1 MFKTTRFHTVFA
13 FLRPR
18 HGPLVFRIRCS
29 SLLFAFCKTLQKPRV
44 FSRFLNLDSNP
55 ARAFWHPN
63 LIFGRF
69 PSQRAGPNG
78 FGSFCRASAP
88 QKLIENT
95 AFSRVFL
102 RFCSI
107 QHALCSSFLIKHVV
121 KTTRFRIFLEP
132 QGYGSVP
139 ALPSFS
145 VARSSKTA
153 SETNFG
159 HFPSH
164 AWPKKFDF
172 VASEAIRSHFPSL
185 IQPFMVRK

>member
-1 MFKTTRFHTVFA
+1 MRFRAFFCTWTRTLWVFWLRFRICLSVVFAYSLFKNLFKTTRFHTFFA

-78 FGSFCRASAP
+78 FGSFCGASAP
-88 QKLIENT
+88 QKLIENI
-95 AFSRVFL
+95 AFSRVF
-102 RFCSI
+102 C
-107 QHALCSSFLIKHVV
+107 V
-121 KTTRFRIFLEP
+121 
-132 QGYGSVP
+132 SVP
-139 ALPSFS
+139 SNMHCALPF
-145 VARSSKTA
+145 
-153 SETNFG
+153 
-159 HFPSH
+159 
-164 AWPKKFDF
+164 
-172 VASEAIRSHFPSL
+172 
-185 IQPFMVRK
+185 